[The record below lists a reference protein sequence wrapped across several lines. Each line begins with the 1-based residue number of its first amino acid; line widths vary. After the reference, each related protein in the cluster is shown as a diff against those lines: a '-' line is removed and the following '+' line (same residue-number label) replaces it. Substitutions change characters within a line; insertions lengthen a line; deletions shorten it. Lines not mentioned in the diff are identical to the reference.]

1 MRDQIV
7 TKTAVSVSEMAR
19 MVGLSRARFY
29 QLMEA
34 GVFPLPCYDLRT
46 RRPIYA
52 EEQQVVCLEV
62 RRRNC
67 GVNGQPVM
75 FYSKGHSL
83 SVPSRPAR
91 PSKPKRQSSPKPDHA
106 DLMDGLASLGLTS
119 VTPAHVESAIRSLY
133 PAGTASVAPS
143 EALRAVFL
151 FIKRQNSADS
161 VR

>member
-1 MRDQIV
+1 MRDQNV

-29 QLMEA
+29 QLTNS

-46 RRPIYA
+46 RRPIYV

-67 GVNGQPVM
+67 GINGRPVL
-75 FYSKGHSL
+75 FYAKGHSL

-106 DLMDGLASLGLTS
+106 VLMDGLASLGLTS
-119 VTPAHVESAIRSLY
+119 VTLPQIESAIRSLY
-133 PAGTASVAPS
+133 PTGTSSVAPS
-143 EALRAVFL
+143 EVLRAVFL